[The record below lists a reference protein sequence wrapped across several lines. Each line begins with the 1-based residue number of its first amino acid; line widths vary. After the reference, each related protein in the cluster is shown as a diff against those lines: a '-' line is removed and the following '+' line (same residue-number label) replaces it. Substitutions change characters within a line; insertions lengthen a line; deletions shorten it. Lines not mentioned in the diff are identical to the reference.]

1 MATKIKFDSSGNP
14 ESPTLVLMTRSG
26 KKIGLINYNSLIA
39 HMSLQNPSEISFR
52 VNKYYNGVLNNIWA
66 DIVDLKLIWC
76 VEYDIIYQI
85 SVEIDEEDDTIKI
98 ISGVKLSQ
106 SELSQIMLY
115 DYQINTED
123 DIAREDYKVPTVFY
137 NKTNK
142 DVSLLDRMLEK
153 APHYTIIHVDST
165 LCNIQRTFSFDNVS
179 LYDALKQVEDEIGCI
194 FTFPKEGGTAKIR
207 RQIAV
212 FDMWSNCIDCGYR
225 GDFTDV
231 CPKCGSKQII
241 SGYGQDTGVFVTS
254 DELADQISIKAD
266 VDSVKNCLK
275 LEAGDDL
282 MTATIKNCNPNGS
295 SYIWNIT
302 GDMKKDM
309 TEELV
314 QKIND
319 YDTLYNKYNNEKE
332 YYIKVNTLS
341 GYNNVVSKYN
351 AYKNRFSEVS
361 SPIIGF
367 PNIINTKYDVIDL
380 GLFIQTEL
388 MPDASL
394 DDTSAEEQVQLL
406 TTEKIGTISVSN
418 IKALSLSSANSAV
431 LGYCKCVIDNRYTTE
446 IIDSSID
453 DNNHWVGTLKV
464 TNNSDENDTANTSEL
479 TIQIDDNYETYVRQ
493 KVDKVFAKHNVDN
506 VSIAGIFKLE
516 LEEFKSEMKKYSID
530 MLTDFHDA
538 CQAGI
543 DILVEQGVGTKETW
557 AGENPNLYDNLYIPY
572 YNKLMALEDE
582 LKEKENDL
590 SAVKLMERAIDTYIS
605 KTHEALDFEKY
616 LGEDLWLEF
625 CCYRRD
631 DKYTNQ
637 NYVSDGLSN
646 KELFEKAIEFY
657 ECVKKE
663 ISQSAE
669 LQFSISAT
677 LNNLLIIDKFKPLLN
692 DFTLGNWIRVE
703 VDGKIYKLRLLD
715 YEIDYDNL
723 ETLNVE
729 FSNVLRSSYGISDQ
743 QSIISAVQSMATSYE
758 YTQHQA
764 SKGEKGDN
772 VVKGWQQNG
781 LDATATQIMGGS
793 DYQNQTWDSHG
804 ILLRKY
810 DSIEDKYEDEQMKIV
825 NSTIAITNDN
835 WETVKTA
842 IGYYF
847 YTDSDG
853 ELKSTYGINAETI
866 VGKLVLGNELYFS
879 NENNTMTFDK
889 NGLSIS
895 NGTNSFIVNPDDKNL
910 LKIKNGDKDVFYV
923 DQDGELHITGD
934 GTYVDVSKNE
944 TISGI
949 KTDISSLQELAHSHN
964 NKSILDKIEQPYTTA
979 ERDKLA
985 GLENYVHPA
994 HTAYN
999 KGMYKVAVDDE
1010 GHVTKA
1016 ETMTKSDITALGIP
1030 GEDTNTTYELSKSGN
1045 TIKMTGSDGSSS
1057 EIEVESELNTTYTL
1071 TKNDNKI
1078 TLNGSDDTTYT
1089 VFDSD
1094 HTYYLMQ
1101 YYNRY
1106 GTGLNAP
1113 KVLLKGTS
1121 GDDTAITVP
1130 YARTSASGWNPLYTE
1145 CYGNLQNTDKY
1156 ASLGDILFAYP
1167 DDDNGESLNIHANL
1181 HMKYGTAVYYV
1192 NVFIHTNYGNQSCVE
1207 IFVPPELSPPNIQW
1221 TVLFTSPSVS
1231 EGFEKQSKV
1240 FRICIDQESMKKIE
1254 YVNGT
1259 VRIDYLTGYR
1269 GGTLEPVQKSNSVDE
1284 YLKSFHNDY
1293 PIPTNVILSSE
1304 NASDVAFTGD
1314 YNDLLNK
1321 PTIPDISGK
1330 QDKLTAGTNITIS
1343 GNTISAK
1350 DTTYTSKS
1358 AVSGGTDVSLVTTGE
1373 KAIWNAKTSNVG
1385 TITGIKM
1392 NGASKGTSGIVD
1404 LGTVIT
1410 AHQDISGK
1418 QDKSTAVTHTAN
1430 TAVGSTTKPVY
1441 VAANG
1446 VATAITH
1453 SIGSDVP
1460 ANAKFTDTV
1469 YTHPTTSGNKHI
1481 PSGGSSGQILRW
1493 SADGTAVWGADN
1505 NTTYSDATQSAH
1517 GLMSAA
1523 DKKKLDGTDLSKYLH
1538 FNVKGDMVAGTWY
1551 KFASFT
1557 CAQNYNYSTAIFAA
1571 GLSYGGVWLFRVT
1584 VGTEKGVPAAGRF
1597 SVSNITGDISGKIGY
1612 IISGNTVNIFLKP
1625 DTRIYG
1631 YVGRLA
1637 ATAETGDYIQQ
1648 TSLVAATSAESSA
1661 VVAFS
1666 NIITDV
1672 RIARTAEKADV
1683 LTNGQMR
1690 TAYCH
1695 NDDATFSN
1703 GYVWFKIGIATLS
1716 GGYATVTTTFLGVC
1730 GYGKHAFYTCRVRA
1744 TSAGNAIE
1752 SISFLESGRTG
1763 GMLSGLFRVVA
1774 INGTNGVSLELWAK
1788 GASRWEGTRIA
1799 ILNEQN
1805 LAGGDQPNFWTLTS
1819 RGNADAKT
1827 APTSGNMYVDS
1838 SDSSICANAVNAT
1851 KWSNLVA
1858 DISTYNTT
1866 DTWLLVNNNGKI
1878 QHRLEGDLKALS
1890 ATKLATSR
1898 TLTIGNTGKSF
1909 DGSANVS
1916 WSLDEIGILG
1926 RTTKGKT
1933 YKLNN
1938 VSYNGSATD
1947 YIFNDYT
1954 NNQAGGGEYITVTGS
1969 QNIALGGNCI
1979 FLAGWRNT
1987 AQGNQCVAMGQDNIV
2002 AGTANIALGSGNSVT
2017 ADAQGGLALGNLN
2030 TCKANAALAGGWY
2043 TEVQKSSNQSIGYGN
2058 HVTVATASCAA
2069 FGAYNGYSFSGP
2081 YLILGNGTSS
2091 ARANAFRAAA
2101 AGVYSSGSYHSSG
2114 ADYAEYFE
2122 WLDGNS
2128 KGEDR
2133 RGHFVKLDGEKILLA
2148 ESIED
2153 DILGIVSG
2161 NPSVVGDSYE
2171 DQWQG
2176 QYLTDIYGEPL
2187 TEDYTDEDGTT
2198 RKVWVLNP
2206 DYDPEKVYVPRS
2218 ERQEWSAV
2226 GMMGKL
2232 IVIDDGTCS
2241 PNDYCV
2247 PTTGGI
2253 ATRSEGRVGYRV
2265 LSRIDD
2271 THIKV
2276 LIKG

>member
-743 QSIISAVQSMATSYE
+743 QSIISAVQSMAMSYE

-1010 GHVTKA
+1010 GHVTEA
-1016 ETMTKSDITALGIP
+1016 ETMTKEDIYNAGGVIQSELTFQDYIGDIPLAFMTLFYGGGLRNIAEIGFDRRDDDGKRNFSLKLGGWQDKSTGRLDLVDYIGCQYTITP
-1030 GEDTNTTYELSKSGN
+1030 DPNNSYGTQHYYYVLPAGKSG
-1045 TIKMTGSDGSSS
+1045 TIALTSD
-1057 EIEVESELNTTYTL
+1057 
-1071 TKNDNKI
+1071 
-1078 TLNGSDDTTYT
+1078 
-1089 VFDSD
+1089 
-1094 HTYYLMQ
+1094 
-1101 YYNRY
+1101 
-1106 GTGLNAP
+1106 
-1113 KVLLKGTS
+1113 
-1121 GDDTAITVP
+1121 
-1130 YARTSASGWNPLYTE
+1130 
-1145 CYGNLQNTDKY
+1145 
-1156 ASLGDILFAYP
+1156 
-1167 DDDNGESLNIHANL
+1167 
-1181 HMKYGTAVYYV
+1181 
-1192 NVFIHTNYGNQSCVE
+1192 
-1207 IFVPPELSPPNIQW
+1207 
-1221 TVLFTSPSVS
+1221 
-1231 EGFEKQSKV
+1231 
-1240 FRICIDQESMKKIE
+1240 
-1254 YVNGT
+1254 
-1259 VRIDYLTGYR
+1259 
-1269 GGTLEPVQKSNSVDE
+1269 
-1284 YLKSFHNDY
+1284 
-1293 PIPTNVILSSE
+1293 
-1304 NASDVAFTGD
+1304 
-1314 YNDLLNK
+1314 
-1321 PTIPDISGK
+1321 IPDISEK

-1392 NGASKGTSGIVD
+1392 NGASKGTSGVVD

-1430 TAVGSTTKPVY
+1430 TAVGSATKPVY

-1446 VATAITH
+1446 VATPISYSVNA
-1453 SIGSDVP
+1453 DVP
-1460 ANAKFTDTV
+1460 ANAKFTDT
-1469 YTHPTTSGNKHI
+1469 
-1481 PSGGSSGQILRW
+1481 
-1493 SADGTAVWGADN
+1493 
-1505 NTTYSDATQSAH
+1505 TYSDATQSTH
-1517 GLMSAA
+1517 GLMTAA
-1523 DKKKLDGTDLSKYLH
+1523 DKKKLDG
-1538 FNVKGDMVAGTWY
+1538 
-1551 KFASFT
+1551 
-1557 CAQNYNYSTAIFAA
+1557 IAA
-1571 GLSYGGVWLFRVT
+1571 G
-1584 VGTEKGVPAAGRF
+1584 
-1597 SVSNITGDISGKIGY
+1597 
-1612 IISGNTVNIFLKP
+1612 
-1625 DTRIYG
+1625 
-1631 YVGRLA
+1631 
-1637 ATAETGDYIQQ
+1637 ATK
-1648 TSLVAATSAESSA
+1648 VA
-1661 VVAFS
+1661 
-1666 NIITDV
+1666 
-1672 RIARTAEKADV
+1672 
-1683 LTNGQMR
+1683 
-1690 TAYCH
+1690 
-1695 NDDATFSN
+1695 
-1703 GYVWFKIGIATLS
+1703 
-1716 GGYATVTTTFLGVC
+1716 
-1730 GYGKHAFYTCRVRA
+1730 
-1744 TSAGNAIE
+1744 
-1752 SISFLESGRTG
+1752 
-1763 GMLSGLFRVVA
+1763 
-1774 INGTNGVSLELWAK
+1774 
-1788 GASRWEGTRIA
+1788 
-1799 ILNEQN
+1799 
-1805 LAGGDQPNFWTLTS
+1805 
-1819 RGNADAKT
+1819 
-1827 APTSGNMYVDS
+1827 VDS
-1838 SDSSICANAVNAT
+1838 
-1851 KWSNLVA
+1851 
-1858 DISTYNTT
+1858 
-1866 DTWLLVNNNGKI
+1866 
-1878 QHRLEGDLKALS
+1878 ALS
-1890 ATKLATSR
+1890 ATSTNPVQNKAVKAELDSKSASGHTHAMITNSALLVNGANNTAKWVKLGTLVSSGNFSNAMIRVWSGDGANGRANQNSSFEVQIKDGWQSTESATKACAVTVYRINCSSVKVKVIPTAHDTYTVWVYLPWTYWNGNYAVYGKYKSWTPQPLIQSDEPEGTGADTAYYDQAFLTSNVASATKLNTAR

-1909 DGSANVS
+1909 NGAANVS
-1916 WSLDEIGILG
+1916 WSLDEIGVLG
-1926 RTTKGKT
+1926 RTTAGKSYT
-1933 YKLNN
+1933 FNN
-1938 VSYNGSATD
+1938 ETVTGSSKD
-1947 YIFNDYT
+1947 YIFHDID
-1954 NNQAGGGEYITVTGS
+1954 NNQAGGGDWQFVIGS
-1969 QNIALGGNCI
+1969 QNKAFNGNCI
-1979 FLAGWRNT
+1979 FVSGWRNT
-1987 AQGNQCVAMGQDNIV
+1987 VQGNQCAAMGQDNIV
-2002 AGTANIALGSGNSVT
+2002 AGIANIALGSGNQVT
-2017 ADAQGGLALGNLN
+2017 ADAQGGLSLGNYN
-2030 TCKANAALAGGWY
+2030 TCKANASLSGGWY

-2058 HVTVATASCAA
+2058 HITVATASCAA

-2081 YLILGNGTSS
+2081 YLSLGNGTES

-2122 WLDGNS
+2122 WLDGNLD
-2128 KGEDR
+2128 GEDR
-2133 RGHFVKLDGEKILLA
+2133 RGRFVKLDGEKILLA
-2148 ESIED
+2148 ESIDD

-2176 QYLTDIYGEPL
+2176 QYLTDIYGELL

-2206 DYDPEKVYVPRS
+2206 DYNPDKPYVPRS

-2247 PTTGGI
+2247 PTIGGI
-2253 ATRSEGRVGYRV
+2253 ATKSDGRAGYRV

>member
-1 MATKIKFDSSGNP
+1 MAAKIKFDSSGNP

-39 HMSLQNPSEISFR
+39 HISLQNPSEISFR

-66 DIVDLKLIWC
+66 DIVDLKLVWC

-123 DIAREDYKVPTVFY
+123 DIAREDYKAPTVFY

-314 QKIND
+314 QKIDD

-351 AYKNRFSEVS
+351 AYKNRFSEVL

-431 LGYCKCVIDNRYTTE
+431 LGYCKCVIDNRYVTE

-453 DNNHWVGTLKV
+453 DSNHWIGTLKV

-479 TIQIDDNYETYVRQ
+479 IIQIDDNYETYVRQ
-493 KVDKVFAKHNVDN
+493 KVDKVFAKHNIDN

-557 AGENPNLYDNLYIPY
+557 AGEKPNLYDDLYIPY

-637 NYVSDGLSN
+637 NYVSDGLN
-646 KELFEKAIEFY
+646 NRELFEKAVEFY
-657 ECVKKE
+657 ECAKKE

-677 LNNLLIIDKFKPLLN
+677 LNNLLVIDKFKPLLD
-692 DFTLGNWIRVE
+692 DFTIGNWIRVE
-703 VDGKIYKLRLLD
+703 VDEKIYKLRLLE

-729 FSNVLRSSYGISDQ
+729 FSNVLRSLYGISDQ

-764 SKGEKGDN
+764 SKGEKSDN
-772 VVKGWQQNG
+772 VVKDWQQNG
-781 LDATATQIMGGS
+781 LDTTNTQVIGGS

-810 DSIEDKYEDEQMKIV
+810 DNIENNYEDNQMRIV
-825 NSTIAITNDN
+825 NNTIAITNDN

-934 GTYVDVSKNE
+934 GTYVDVSKNK

-985 GLENYVHPA
+985 GLKNYVHPA

-1010 GHVTKA
+1010 GHVTEA
-1016 ETMTKSDITALGIP
+1016 ETVTKSDITALGVP
-1030 GEDTNTTYELSKSGN
+1030 GENTTYEITRKGN
-1045 TIKMTGSDGSSS
+1045 LICLEGSDKSSS
-1057 EIEVESELNTTYTL
+1057 SAMTNDYVTHGAEKSYDVDPYKSYLIFYQRKPDDATSMAPILDSSEDIWVSKHHDGIGVTGTITAGHFSGADATTSQQGLMSAADKTNLDANTAARHTHANKSILDQLNEEQW
-1071 TKNDNKI
+1071 KIINGAANKAHVHDNKETLDKI
-1078 TLNGSDDTTYT
+1078 TDALWNTVYSNTHTHNNKSVLDDTTANYT
-1089 VFDSD
+1089 
-1094 HTYYLMQ
+1094 
-1101 YYNRY
+1101 
-1106 GTGLNAP
+1106 
-1113 KVLLKGTS
+1113 
-1121 GDDTAITVP
+1121 
-1130 YARTSASGWNPLYTE
+1130 TE
-1145 CYGNLQNTDKY
+1145 EKTKLAGIAD
-1156 ASLGDILFAYP
+1156 G
-1167 DDDNGESLNIHANL
+1167 AN
-1181 HMKYGTAVYYV
+1181 K
-1192 NVFIHTNYGNQSCVE
+1192 
-1207 IFVPPELSPPNIQW
+1207 
-1221 TVLFTSPSVS
+1221 
-1231 EGFEKQSKV
+1231 
-1240 FRICIDQESMKKIE
+1240 
-1254 YVNGT
+1254 
-1259 VRIDYLTGYR
+1259 
-1269 GGTLEPVQKSNSVDE
+1269 
-1284 YLKSFHNDY
+1284 
-1293 PIPTNVILSSE
+1293 
-1304 NASDVAFTGD
+1304 
-1314 YNDLLNK
+1314 
-1321 PTIPDISGK
+1321 
-1330 QDKLTAGTNITIS
+1330 
-1343 GNTISAK
+1343 
-1350 DTTYTSKS
+1350 
-1358 AVSGGTDVSLVTTGE
+1358 
-1373 KAIWNAKTSNVG
+1373 
-1385 TITGIKM
+1385 
-1392 NGASKGTSGIVD
+1392 
-1404 LGTVIT
+1404 
-1410 AHQDISGK
+1410 
-1418 QDKSTAVTHTAN
+1418 
-1430 TAVGSTTKPVY
+1430 
-1441 VAANG
+1441 
-1446 VATAITH
+1446 
-1453 SIGSDVP
+1453 
-1460 ANAKFTDTV
+1460 

-1481 PSGGSSGQILRW
+1481 PSGGRSGQILRW

-1505 NTTYSDATQSAH
+1505 NTTYSDATQSTH
-1517 GLMSAA
+1517 GLMTAA
-1523 DKKKLDGTDLSKYLH
+1523 DKKKLDGMDLTKYLP
-1538 FNVKGDMVAGTWY
+1538 K
-1551 KFASFT
+1551 S
-1557 CAQNYNYSTAIFAA
+1557 
-1571 GLSYGGVWLFRVT
+1571 GGVM
-1584 VGTEKGVPAAGRF
+1584 
-1597 SVSNITGDISGKIGY
+1597 TGDIDMQTNKKDILIGTQKANY
-1612 IISGNTVNIFLKP
+1612 NNGTPIVGGVIDTDKKFVDMLPTLRSFMGSYHCKTSSRDDWFDLIS
-1625 DTRIYG
+1625 
-1631 YVGRLA
+1631 
-1637 ATAETGDYIQQ
+1637 
-1648 TSLVAATSAESSA
+1648 
-1661 VVAFS
+1661 
-1666 NIITDV
+1666 V
-1672 RIARTAEKADV
+1672 RHR
-1683 LTNGQMR
+1683 
-1690 TAYCH
+1690 
-1695 NDDATFSN
+1695 N
-1703 GYVWFKIGIATLS
+1703 GYSDGSYWGMMI
-1716 GGYATVTTTFLGVC
+1716 YAPIF
-1730 GYGKHAFYTCRVRA
+1730 
-1744 TSAGNAIE
+1744 
-1752 SISFLESGRTG
+1752 
-1763 GMLSGLFRVVA
+1763 
-1774 INGTNGVSLELWAK
+1774 
-1788 GASRWEGTRIA
+1788 
-1799 ILNEQN
+1799 
-1805 LAGGDQPNFWTLTS
+1805 GGDLHWNLNTNKDVWQGERVLLDSANFANYAAKSSHTHDMIVNNSKLIAGSNNAAQWCRLGTLTS
-1819 RGNADAKT
+1819 FENFSTTVISVWSGDGANGNASQNSWFEIHIKDGWQSTQSATKACGVTVYRTRCGTVKVKVIPT
-1827 APTSGNMYVDS
+1827 AHDTFTVWVHLPWAYWNGNY
-1838 SDSSICANAVNAT
+1838 AVNGRYKAWIT
-1851 KWSNLVA
+1851 DFTHQTEEPKGTVA
-1858 DISTYNTT
+1858 DTAYYDQAFLTSN
-1866 DTWLLVNNNGKI
+1866 V
-1878 QHRLEGDLKALS
+1878 AS
-1890 ATKLATSR
+1890 ATKLNTAR

-1909 DGSANVS
+1909 NGSANVS
-1916 WSLDEIGILG
+1916 WSLDEIGVLG
-1926 RTTKGKT
+1926 RNTKGMT
-1933 YKLNN
+1933 YKLKN
-1938 VSYNGSATD
+1938 VSYNGSDTD

-2002 AGTANIALGSGNSVT
+2002 AGTANIALGSGNQVT

-2030 TCKANAALAGGWY
+2030 TCKANASLAGGWY
-2043 TEVQKSSNQSIGYGN
+2043 TEVQASSNQSIGYGN
-2058 HVTVATASCAA
+2058 HVAVATASCAA
-2069 FGAYNGYSFSGP
+2069 FGAYNGYGFSGP
-2081 YLILGNGTSS
+2081 YLILGNGTTS

-2122 WLDGNS
+2122 WLDENPDN
-2128 KGEDR
+2128 EDR
-2133 RGHFVKLDGEKILLA
+2133 RGRFVRLDGEKILIA
-2148 ESIED
+2148 ESIDD

-2176 QYLTDIYGEPL
+2176 QYLTDIYGELL
-2187 TEDYTDEDGTT
+2187 TEDYTDADGTT

-2206 DYDPEKVYVPRS
+2206 DYNPDKPYVPRS
-2218 ERQEWSAV
+2218 ERREWSAV

-2232 IVIDDGTCS
+2232 IVIDDGTCR

-2253 ATRSEGRVGYRV
+2253 ATKSEGRVGYRV
-2265 LSRIDD
+2265 LFRIDD

>member
-39 HMSLQNPSEISFR
+39 HISLQNPSEISFR
-52 VNKYYNGVLNNIWA
+52 VNKYYNGVLNNIWV
-66 DIVDLKLIWC
+66 DIVDLKLVWC

-85 SVEIDEEDDTIKI
+85 SVEVDEEDDTTKI

-123 DIAREDYKVPTVFY
+123 DIAREDYKAPTVFY

-314 QKIND
+314 QKIDD

-453 DNNHWVGTLKV
+453 DSNHWIGTLKV
-464 TNNSDENDTANTSEL
+464 ANNSDENDTANTSEL
-479 TIQIDDNYETYVRQ
+479 IIQIDDNYEMYVRQ
-493 KVDKVFAKHNVDN
+493 KVDKVFAKHNIDN

-557 AGENPNLYDNLYIPY
+557 AGEKPNLYDDLYIPY

-657 ECVKKE
+657 ECAKKE

-677 LNNLLIIDKFKPLLN
+677 LNNLLVIDKFKPLLN
-692 DFTLGNWIRVE
+692 DFTIGNWIRVE
-703 VDGKIYKLRLLD
+703 ADGKIYKLRLLD

-723 ETLNVE
+723 EILNVE

-772 VVKGWQQNG
+772 VVKDWKQNG

-895 NGTNSFIVNPDDKNL
+895 NGINSFIVNPDDKNL

-985 GLENYVHPA
+985 GLENYVHPS
-994 HTAYN
+994 HTAHS
-999 KGMYKVAVDDE
+999 KDMYKIAVDDE
-1010 GHVTKA
+1010 GHVTDA
-1016 ETMTKSDITALGIP
+1016 ETVTKEDITALGIP
-1030 GEDTNTTYELSKSGN
+1030 GENTTYEITRKGN
-1045 TIKMTGSDGSSS
+1045 RIFLEGSDKSSS
-1057 EIEVESELNTTYTL
+1057 SAMT
-1071 TKNDNKI
+1071 NDYVTHGTEK
-1078 TLNGSDDTTYT
+1078 SYDVDPYK
-1089 VFDSD
+1089 S
-1094 HTYYLMQ
+1094 YLIFYQ
-1101 YYNRY
+1101 R
-1106 GTGLNAP
+1106 
-1113 KVLLKGTS
+1113 K
-1121 GDDTAITVP
+1121 
-1130 YARTSASGWNPLYTE
+1130 
-1145 CYGNLQNTDKY
+1145 
-1156 ASLGDILFAYP
+1156 P
-1167 DDDNGESLNIHANL
+1167 DDATSLAPFL
-1181 HMKYGTAVYYV
+1181 V
-1192 NVFIHTNYGNQSCVE
+1192 
-1207 IFVPPELSPPNIQW
+1207 
-1221 TVLFTSPSVS
+1221 
-1231 EGFEKQSKV
+1231 
-1240 FRICIDQESMKKIE
+1240 
-1254 YVNGT
+1254 
-1259 VRIDYLTGYR
+1259 
-1269 GGTLEPVQKSNSVDE
+1269 
-1284 YLKSFHNDY
+1284 
-1293 PIPTNVILSSE
+1293 SSE
-1304 NASDVAFTGD
+1304 
-1314 YNDLLNK
+1314 
-1321 PTIPDISGK
+1321 DIW
-1330 QDKLTAGTNITIS
+1330 
-1343 GNTISAK
+1343 
-1350 DTTYTSKS
+1350 
-1358 AVSGGTDVSLVTTGE
+1358 VSMHHDGIGVT
-1373 KAIWNAKTSNVG
+1373 G
-1385 TITGIKM
+1385 TITAGHFS
-1392 NGASKGTSGIVD
+1392 GAD
-1404 LGTVIT
+1404 
-1410 AHQDISGK
+1410 A
-1418 QDKSTAVTHTAN
+1418 
-1430 TAVGSTTKPVY
+1430 
-1441 VAANG
+1441 
-1446 VATAITH
+1446 
-1453 SIGSDVP
+1453 
-1460 ANAKFTDTV
+1460 
-1469 YTHPTTSGNKHI
+1469 TTS
-1481 PSGGSSGQILRW
+1481 Q
-1493 SADGTAVWGADN
+1493 
-1505 NTTYSDATQSAH
+1505 Q

-1523 DKKKLDGTDLSKYLH
+1523 DKKKLDGMDLSKYLPKDGTAVAAAKLSTARKINTIA
-1538 FNVKGDMVAGTWY
+1538 FDGTADIVIPRSTKCMNASSGTGGQTGYVKVATFTVKSQYTNMPTVVRYRNRHTMPVELIFRFKNQSRVDPELEFILQVVELTNYGYKEAYLYKSAASTWDLMIA
-1551 KFASFT
+1551 KSEAWDSVQILDCQQADGVSVTFENTHVST
-1557 CAQNYNYSTAIFAA
+1557 VPSTAIRATEYTRA
-1571 GLSYGGVWLFRVT
+1571 MVT
-1584 VGTEKGVPAAGRF
+1584 ST
-1597 SVSNITGDISGKIGY
+1597 
-1612 IISGNTVNIFLKP
+1612 
-1625 DTRIYG
+1625 
-1631 YVGRLA
+1631 
-1637 ATAETGDYIQQ
+1637 
-1648 TSLVAATSAESSA
+1648 VAAANQLA
-1661 VVAFS
+1661 
-1666 NIITDV
+1666 
-1672 RIARTAEKADV
+1672 KA
-1683 LTNGQMR
+1683 
-1690 TAYCH
+1690 
-1695 NDDATFSN
+1695 
-1703 GYVWFKIGIATLS
+1703 
-1716 GGYATVTTTFLGVC
+1716 
-1730 GYGKHAFYTCRVRA
+1730 
-1744 TSAGNAIE
+1744 
-1752 SISFLESGRTG
+1752 
-1763 GMLSGLFRVVA
+1763 
-1774 INGTNGVSLELWAK
+1774 
-1788 GASRWEGTRIA
+1788 
-1799 ILNEQN
+1799 
-1805 LAGGDQPNFWTLTS
+1805 
-1819 RGNADAKT
+1819 
-1827 APTSGNMYVDS
+1827 
-1838 SDSSICANAVNAT
+1838 
-1851 KWSNLVA
+1851 
-1858 DISTYNTT
+1858 
-1866 DTWLLVNNNGKI
+1866 
-1878 QHRLEGDLKALS
+1878 
-1890 ATKLATSR
+1890 R
-1898 TLTIGNTGKSF
+1898 TLTVGNTGKTF

-1916 WSLDEIGILG
+1916 WSLDEIGVLG
-1926 RTTKGKT
+1926 RNTKGKT
-1933 YKLNN
+1933 YKINN

-1954 NNQAGGGEYITVTGS
+1954 NQAGGGEYITVTGS

-1987 AQGNQCVAMGQDNIV
+1987 AQGHQCAAMGQENIV
-2002 AGTANIALGSGNSVT
+2002 AGTANIALGSGNQVT

-2030 TCKANAALAGGWY
+2030 TCKANASLSGGWY
-2043 TEVQKSSNQSIGYGN
+2043 TEVQAASNQSIGYGN

-2069 FGAYNGYSFSGP
+2069 FGAYNGYGFAGP
-2081 YLILGNGTSS
+2081 YLILGNGTGS

-2122 WLDGNS
+2122 WLDGNPH
-2128 KGEDR
+2128 GEDR
-2133 RGHFVKLDGEKILLA
+2133 RGRFVRLDGEKILLA

-2176 QYLTDIYGEPL
+2176 QYLTDIYGELL

-2206 DYDPEKVYVPRS
+2206 DYNPDKPYVPRS

-2232 IVIDDGTCS
+2232 IVIDDGTCR

>member
-39 HMSLQNPSEISFR
+39 HISLQNPSEISFR
-52 VNKYYNGVLNNIWA
+52 VNKYYNGVLNNIWV
-66 DIVDLKLIWC
+66 DIVDLKLVWC

-85 SVEIDEEDDTIKI
+85 SVEVDEEDDTTKI

-123 DIAREDYKVPTVFY
+123 DIAREDYKAPTVFY

-241 SGYGQDTGVFVTS
+241 SGYGQDTGVFITS

-314 QKIND
+314 QKIDD

-453 DNNHWVGTLKV
+453 DSNHWIGTLKV
-464 TNNSDENDTANTSEL
+464 ANNSDENDTANTSEL
-479 TIQIDDNYETYVRQ
+479 IIQIDDNYEMYVRQ
-493 KVDKVFAKHNVDN
+493 KVDKVFAKHNIDN

-557 AGENPNLYDNLYIPY
+557 AGEKPNLYDDLYIPY

-657 ECVKKE
+657 ECAKKE

-677 LNNLLIIDKFKPLLN
+677 LNNLLVIDKFKPLLN
-692 DFTLGNWIRVE
+692 DFTIGNWIRVE
-703 VDGKIYKLRLLD
+703 ADGKIYKLRLLD

-723 ETLNVE
+723 EILNVE

-772 VVKGWQQNG
+772 VVKDWKQNG

-895 NGTNSFIVNPDDKNL
+895 NGINSFIVNPDDKNL

-985 GLENYVHPA
+985 GLENYVHPS
-994 HTAYN
+994 HTAHS
-999 KGMYKVAVDDE
+999 KDMYKIAVDDE
-1010 GHVTKA
+1010 GHVTDA
-1016 ETMTKSDITALGIP
+1016 ETVTKEDITALGIP
-1030 GEDTNTTYELSKSGN
+1030 GENTTYEITRKGN
-1045 TIKMTGSDGSSS
+1045 RIFLEGSDKSSS
-1057 EIEVESELNTTYTL
+1057 SAMT
-1071 TKNDNKI
+1071 NDYVTHGTEK
-1078 TLNGSDDTTYT
+1078 SYDVDPYK
-1089 VFDSD
+1089 S
-1094 HTYYLMQ
+1094 YLIFYQ
-1101 YYNRY
+1101 R
-1106 GTGLNAP
+1106 
-1113 KVLLKGTS
+1113 K
-1121 GDDTAITVP
+1121 
-1130 YARTSASGWNPLYTE
+1130 
-1145 CYGNLQNTDKY
+1145 
-1156 ASLGDILFAYP
+1156 P
-1167 DDDNGESLNIHANL
+1167 DDATSLAPFL
-1181 HMKYGTAVYYV
+1181 V
-1192 NVFIHTNYGNQSCVE
+1192 
-1207 IFVPPELSPPNIQW
+1207 
-1221 TVLFTSPSVS
+1221 
-1231 EGFEKQSKV
+1231 
-1240 FRICIDQESMKKIE
+1240 
-1254 YVNGT
+1254 
-1259 VRIDYLTGYR
+1259 
-1269 GGTLEPVQKSNSVDE
+1269 
-1284 YLKSFHNDY
+1284 
-1293 PIPTNVILSSE
+1293 SSE
-1304 NASDVAFTGD
+1304 
-1314 YNDLLNK
+1314 
-1321 PTIPDISGK
+1321 DIWV
-1330 QDKLTAGTNITIS
+1330 
-1343 GNTISAK
+1343 
-1350 DTTYTSKS
+1350 SKHHD
-1358 AVSGGTDVSLVTTGE
+1358 GIGVT
-1373 KAIWNAKTSNVG
+1373 G
-1385 TITGIKM
+1385 TITAGHFS
-1392 NGASKGTSGIVD
+1392 GAD
-1404 LGTVIT
+1404 
-1410 AHQDISGK
+1410 A
-1418 QDKSTAVTHTAN
+1418 
-1430 TAVGSTTKPVY
+1430 
-1441 VAANG
+1441 
-1446 VATAITH
+1446 
-1453 SIGSDVP
+1453 
-1460 ANAKFTDTV
+1460 
-1469 YTHPTTSGNKHI
+1469 TTS
-1481 PSGGSSGQILRW
+1481 Q
-1493 SADGTAVWGADN
+1493 
-1505 NTTYSDATQSAH
+1505 Q

-1523 DKKKLDGTDLSKYLH
+1523 DKKKLDGMDLSKYLPKDGTAVAAAKLSTARKINTIA
-1538 FNVKGDMVAGTWY
+1538 FDGTADIVIPRSTKCMNASSGTGGQTGYVKVATFTVKSQYTNMPTVVRYRNRNTMPVELIFRFKNQSRVDPELEFILQVVELTNYGYKEAYLYKSAASTWDLMIA
-1551 KFASFT
+1551 KSEAWDSVQILDCQQADGVSVTFENTHVST
-1557 CAQNYNYSTAIFAA
+1557 VPSTAIRATEYTRA
-1571 GLSYGGVWLFRVT
+1571 MVT
-1584 VGTEKGVPAAGRF
+1584 ST
-1597 SVSNITGDISGKIGY
+1597 
-1612 IISGNTVNIFLKP
+1612 
-1625 DTRIYG
+1625 
-1631 YVGRLA
+1631 
-1637 ATAETGDYIQQ
+1637 
-1648 TSLVAATSAESSA
+1648 VAAANQLA
-1661 VVAFS
+1661 
-1666 NIITDV
+1666 
-1672 RIARTAEKADV
+1672 KA
-1683 LTNGQMR
+1683 
-1690 TAYCH
+1690 
-1695 NDDATFSN
+1695 
-1703 GYVWFKIGIATLS
+1703 
-1716 GGYATVTTTFLGVC
+1716 
-1730 GYGKHAFYTCRVRA
+1730 
-1744 TSAGNAIE
+1744 
-1752 SISFLESGRTG
+1752 
-1763 GMLSGLFRVVA
+1763 
-1774 INGTNGVSLELWAK
+1774 
-1788 GASRWEGTRIA
+1788 
-1799 ILNEQN
+1799 
-1805 LAGGDQPNFWTLTS
+1805 
-1819 RGNADAKT
+1819 
-1827 APTSGNMYVDS
+1827 
-1838 SDSSICANAVNAT
+1838 
-1851 KWSNLVA
+1851 
-1858 DISTYNTT
+1858 
-1866 DTWLLVNNNGKI
+1866 
-1878 QHRLEGDLKALS
+1878 
-1890 ATKLATSR
+1890 R
-1898 TLTIGNTGKSF
+1898 TLTVGNTGKTF

-1916 WSLDEIGILG
+1916 WSLDEIGVLG
-1926 RTTKGKT
+1926 RNTKGKT
-1933 YKLNN
+1933 YKINN

-1954 NNQAGGGEYITVTGS
+1954 NQAGGGEYITVTGS

-1987 AQGNQCVAMGQDNIV
+1987 AQGHQCAAMGQENIV
-2002 AGTANIALGSGNSVT
+2002 AGTANIALGSGNQVT

-2030 TCKANAALAGGWY
+2030 TCKANASLSGGWY
-2043 TEVQKSSNQSIGYGN
+2043 TEVQAASNQSIGYGN

-2069 FGAYNGYSFSGP
+2069 FGAYNGYGFAGP
-2081 YLILGNGTSS
+2081 YLILGNGTGS

-2122 WLDGNS
+2122 WLDGNPH
-2128 KGEDR
+2128 GEDR
-2133 RGHFVKLDGEKILLA
+2133 RGRFVRLDGEKILLA

-2176 QYLTDIYGEPL
+2176 QYLTDIYGELL

-2206 DYDPEKVYVPRS
+2206 DYNPDKPYVPRS

-2232 IVIDDGTCS
+2232 IVIDDGTCR

>member
-39 HMSLQNPSEISFR
+39 HISLQNPSEISFR
-52 VNKYYNGVLNNIWA
+52 VNKYYNGVLNNIWV
-66 DIVDLKLIWC
+66 DIVDLKLVWC

-85 SVEIDEEDDTIKI
+85 SVEVDEEDDTTKI

-123 DIAREDYKVPTVFY
+123 DIAREDYKAPTVFY

-314 QKIND
+314 QKIDD

-453 DNNHWVGTLKV
+453 DSNHWIGTLKV
-464 TNNSDENDTANTSEL
+464 ANNSDENDTANTSEL
-479 TIQIDDNYETYVRQ
+479 IIQIDDNYEMYVRQ
-493 KVDKVFAKHNVDN
+493 KVDKVFAKHNIDN

-557 AGENPNLYDNLYIPY
+557 AGEKPNLYDDLYIPY

-657 ECVKKE
+657 ECAKKE

-677 LNNLLIIDKFKPLLN
+677 LNNLLVIDKFKPLLN
-692 DFTLGNWIRVE
+692 DFTIGNWIRVE
-703 VDGKIYKLRLLD
+703 ADGKIYKLRLLD

-723 ETLNVE
+723 EILNVE

-772 VVKGWQQNG
+772 VVKDWKQNG

-895 NGTNSFIVNPDDKNL
+895 NGINSFIVNPDDKNL

-985 GLENYVHPA
+985 GLENYVHPS
-994 HTAYN
+994 HTAHS
-999 KGMYKVAVDDE
+999 KDMYKIAVDDE
-1010 GHVTKA
+1010 GHVTDA
-1016 ETMTKSDITALGIP
+1016 ETVTKEDITALGIP
-1030 GEDTNTTYELSKSGN
+1030 GENTTYEITRKGN
-1045 TIKMTGSDGSSS
+1045 RIFLEGSDKSSS
-1057 EIEVESELNTTYTL
+1057 SAMT
-1071 TKNDNKI
+1071 NDYVTHGTEK
-1078 TLNGSDDTTYT
+1078 SYDVDPYK
-1089 VFDSD
+1089 S
-1094 HTYYLMQ
+1094 YLIFYQ
-1101 YYNRY
+1101 R
-1106 GTGLNAP
+1106 
-1113 KVLLKGTS
+1113 K
-1121 GDDTAITVP
+1121 
-1130 YARTSASGWNPLYTE
+1130 
-1145 CYGNLQNTDKY
+1145 
-1156 ASLGDILFAYP
+1156 P
-1167 DDDNGESLNIHANL
+1167 DDATSLAPFL
-1181 HMKYGTAVYYV
+1181 V
-1192 NVFIHTNYGNQSCVE
+1192 
-1207 IFVPPELSPPNIQW
+1207 
-1221 TVLFTSPSVS
+1221 
-1231 EGFEKQSKV
+1231 
-1240 FRICIDQESMKKIE
+1240 
-1254 YVNGT
+1254 
-1259 VRIDYLTGYR
+1259 
-1269 GGTLEPVQKSNSVDE
+1269 
-1284 YLKSFHNDY
+1284 
-1293 PIPTNVILSSE
+1293 SSE
-1304 NASDVAFTGD
+1304 
-1314 YNDLLNK
+1314 
-1321 PTIPDISGK
+1321 DIWV
-1330 QDKLTAGTNITIS
+1330 
-1343 GNTISAK
+1343 
-1350 DTTYTSKS
+1350 SKHHD
-1358 AVSGGTDVSLVTTGE
+1358 GIGVT
-1373 KAIWNAKTSNVG
+1373 G
-1385 TITGIKM
+1385 TITAGHFS
-1392 NGASKGTSGIVD
+1392 GADATTSQQG
-1404 LGTVIT
+1404 LMS
-1410 AHQDISGK
+1410 AA
-1418 QDKSTAVTHTAN
+1418 DKTHLDAN
-1430 TAVGSTTKPVY
+1430 TAARHTHANKSILDQLNETQWKIING
-1441 VAANG
+1441 AANKAH
-1446 VATAITH
+1446 VHDNKNTLDKITDALWNTVYSNTHTHDNKAVLDKTTASYTTAEKTKLAGIAD
-1453 SIGSDVP
+1453 G
-1460 ANAKFTDTV
+1460 ANK

-1523 DKKKLDGTDLSKYLH
+1523 DKKKLDGMDLSKYLPKDGTAVAAAKLSTARKINTIA
-1538 FNVKGDMVAGTWY
+1538 FDGTADIVIPRSTKCMNASSGTGGQTGYVKVATFTVKSQYTNMPTVVRYRNRHTMPVELIFRFKNQSRVDPELEFILQVVELTNYGYKEAYLYKSAASTWDLMIA
-1551 KFASFT
+1551 KSEAWDSVQILDCQQADGVSVTFENTHVST
-1557 CAQNYNYSTAIFAA
+1557 VPSTAIRATEYTRA
-1571 GLSYGGVWLFRVT
+1571 MVT
-1584 VGTEKGVPAAGRF
+1584 ST
-1597 SVSNITGDISGKIGY
+1597 
-1612 IISGNTVNIFLKP
+1612 
-1625 DTRIYG
+1625 
-1631 YVGRLA
+1631 
-1637 ATAETGDYIQQ
+1637 
-1648 TSLVAATSAESSA
+1648 VAAANQLA
-1661 VVAFS
+1661 
-1666 NIITDV
+1666 
-1672 RIARTAEKADV
+1672 KA
-1683 LTNGQMR
+1683 
-1690 TAYCH
+1690 
-1695 NDDATFSN
+1695 
-1703 GYVWFKIGIATLS
+1703 
-1716 GGYATVTTTFLGVC
+1716 
-1730 GYGKHAFYTCRVRA
+1730 
-1744 TSAGNAIE
+1744 
-1752 SISFLESGRTG
+1752 
-1763 GMLSGLFRVVA
+1763 
-1774 INGTNGVSLELWAK
+1774 
-1788 GASRWEGTRIA
+1788 
-1799 ILNEQN
+1799 
-1805 LAGGDQPNFWTLTS
+1805 
-1819 RGNADAKT
+1819 
-1827 APTSGNMYVDS
+1827 
-1838 SDSSICANAVNAT
+1838 
-1851 KWSNLVA
+1851 
-1858 DISTYNTT
+1858 
-1866 DTWLLVNNNGKI
+1866 
-1878 QHRLEGDLKALS
+1878 
-1890 ATKLATSR
+1890 R
-1898 TLTIGNTGKSF
+1898 TLTVGNTGKTF

-1916 WSLDEIGILG
+1916 WSLDEIGVLG
-1926 RTTKGKT
+1926 RNTKGKT
-1933 YKLNN
+1933 YKINN

-1954 NNQAGGGEYITVTGS
+1954 NQAGGGEYITVTGS

-1987 AQGNQCVAMGQDNIV
+1987 AQGHQCAAMGQENIV
-2002 AGTANIALGSGNSVT
+2002 AGTANIALGSGNQVT

-2030 TCKANAALAGGWY
+2030 TCKANASLSGGWY
-2043 TEVQKSSNQSIGYGN
+2043 TEVQAASNQSIGYGN

-2069 FGAYNGYSFSGP
+2069 FGAYNGYGFAGP
-2081 YLILGNGTSS
+2081 YLILGNGTGS

-2122 WLDGNS
+2122 WLDGNPH
-2128 KGEDR
+2128 GEDR
-2133 RGHFVKLDGEKILLA
+2133 RGRFVRLDGEKILLA

-2176 QYLTDIYGEPL
+2176 QYLTDIYGELL

-2206 DYDPEKVYVPRS
+2206 DYNPDKPYVPRS

-2232 IVIDDGTCS
+2232 IVIDDGTCR

>member
-1 MATKIKFDSSGNP
+1 MAAKIKFDSSGNP

-39 HMSLQNPSEISFR
+39 HISLQNPSEISFR

-66 DIVDLKLIWC
+66 DIVDLKLVWC

-123 DIAREDYKVPTVFY
+123 DIAREDYKAPTVFY

-446 IIDSSID
+446 IIDSSTD
-453 DNNHWVGTLKV
+453 DSNHWIGTLKV

-479 TIQIDDNYETYVRQ
+479 IIQIDDNYETYVRQ
-493 KVDKVFAKHNVDN
+493 KVDKVFAKHNIDN

-557 AGENPNLYDNLYIPY
+557 AGEKPNLYDDLYIPY

-637 NYVSDGLSN
+637 NYVSDGLN
-646 KELFEKAIEFY
+646 NRELFEKAVEFY
-657 ECVKKE
+657 ECAKKE

-677 LNNLLIIDKFKPLLN
+677 LNNLLVIDKFKPLLD
-692 DFTLGNWIRVE
+692 DFTIGNWIRVE
-703 VDGKIYKLRLLD
+703 VDEKIYKLRLLE

-729 FSNVLRSSYGISDQ
+729 FSNVLRSLYGISDQ

-764 SKGEKGDN
+764 SKGEKSDN
-772 VVKGWQQNG
+772 VVKDWQQNG
-781 LDATATQIMGGS
+781 LDTTNTQVIGGS

-810 DSIEDKYEDEQMKIV
+810 DNIENKYEDNQMRIV
-825 NSTIAITNDN
+825 NNTIAITNDN

-847 YTDSDG
+847 YTGNNG

-879 NENNTMTFDK
+879 NENNTMTFDQ
-889 NGLSIS
+889 NGLIIS
-895 NGTNSFIVNPDDKNL
+895 NGTNTFIVNPEDVNL
-910 LKIKNGDKDVFYV
+910 LKIKNGEEDVFYV
-923 DQDGELHITGD
+923 DQDGKLHITGD
-934 GTYVDVSKNE
+934 GTYIDVSENE
-944 TISGI
+944 VIEGI
-949 KTDISSLQELAHSHN
+949 KTDILSVQKTSHTHE
-964 NKSILDKIEQPYTTA
+964 NKPILDKVEQPYTTA
-979 ERDKLA
+979 ERDKLS

-1010 GHVTKA
+1010 GHVTEA
-1016 ETMTKSDITALGIP
+1016 EAMTKEDIYNAGGVIQSELTFQDYIGDIPLAFMTLFYGGGLRNIAEIGFDRRDDDGKRNFSLKLGGWQDKSTGRLDLVDYIGCQYTITP
-1030 GEDTNTTYELSKSGN
+1030 DPNNSYGTQHYYYVLPAGKSG
-1045 TIKMTGSDGSSS
+1045 TIALTSD
-1057 EIEVESELNTTYTL
+1057 
-1071 TKNDNKI
+1071 
-1078 TLNGSDDTTYT
+1078 
-1089 VFDSD
+1089 
-1094 HTYYLMQ
+1094 
-1101 YYNRY
+1101 
-1106 GTGLNAP
+1106 
-1113 KVLLKGTS
+1113 
-1121 GDDTAITVP
+1121 
-1130 YARTSASGWNPLYTE
+1130 
-1145 CYGNLQNTDKY
+1145 
-1156 ASLGDILFAYP
+1156 
-1167 DDDNGESLNIHANL
+1167 
-1181 HMKYGTAVYYV
+1181 
-1192 NVFIHTNYGNQSCVE
+1192 
-1207 IFVPPELSPPNIQW
+1207 
-1221 TVLFTSPSVS
+1221 
-1231 EGFEKQSKV
+1231 
-1240 FRICIDQESMKKIE
+1240 
-1254 YVNGT
+1254 
-1259 VRIDYLTGYR
+1259 
-1269 GGTLEPVQKSNSVDE
+1269 
-1284 YLKSFHNDY
+1284 
-1293 PIPTNVILSSE
+1293 
-1304 NASDVAFTGD
+1304 
-1314 YNDLLNK
+1314 
-1321 PTIPDISGK
+1321 IPDISGK
-1330 QDKLTAGTNITIS
+1330 QDKLTAGTNISIS

-1350 DTTYTSKS
+1350 DTTYTSKA

-1373 KAIWNAKTSNVG
+1373 KALWNAKTSNIG

-1392 NGASKGTSGIVD
+1392 NGASKGTSGVVD

-1410 AHQDISGK
+1410 AHQDISSK
-1418 QDKSTAVTHTAN
+1418 QDKSTAVTHSAN
-1430 TAVGSTTKPVY
+1430 TAVGSATKPVY

-1446 VATAITH
+1446 VATPISH
-1453 SIGSDVP
+1453 FINSDVP
-1460 ANAKFTDTV
+1460 ANAKFTDT
-1469 YTHPTTSGNKHI
+1469 
-1481 PSGGSSGQILRW
+1481 
-1493 SADGTAVWGADN
+1493 
-1505 NTTYSDATQSAH
+1505 TYSDATQSTH
-1517 GLMSAA
+1517 GLMTAA
-1523 DKKKLDGTDLSKYLH
+1523 DKKKLDG
-1538 FNVKGDMVAGTWY
+1538 
-1551 KFASFT
+1551 
-1557 CAQNYNYSTAIFAA
+1557 IAA
-1571 GLSYGGVWLFRVT
+1571 G
-1584 VGTEKGVPAAGRF
+1584 
-1597 SVSNITGDISGKIGY
+1597 
-1612 IISGNTVNIFLKP
+1612 
-1625 DTRIYG
+1625 
-1631 YVGRLA
+1631 
-1637 ATAETGDYIQQ
+1637 ATK
-1648 TSLVAATSAESSA
+1648 VA
-1661 VVAFS
+1661 
-1666 NIITDV
+1666 
-1672 RIARTAEKADV
+1672 
-1683 LTNGQMR
+1683 
-1690 TAYCH
+1690 
-1695 NDDATFSN
+1695 
-1703 GYVWFKIGIATLS
+1703 
-1716 GGYATVTTTFLGVC
+1716 
-1730 GYGKHAFYTCRVRA
+1730 
-1744 TSAGNAIE
+1744 
-1752 SISFLESGRTG
+1752 
-1763 GMLSGLFRVVA
+1763 
-1774 INGTNGVSLELWAK
+1774 
-1788 GASRWEGTRIA
+1788 
-1799 ILNEQN
+1799 
-1805 LAGGDQPNFWTLTS
+1805 
-1819 RGNADAKT
+1819 
-1827 APTSGNMYVDS
+1827 VDS
-1838 SDSSICANAVNAT
+1838 
-1851 KWSNLVA
+1851 
-1858 DISTYNTT
+1858 
-1866 DTWLLVNNNGKI
+1866 
-1878 QHRLEGDLKALS
+1878 ALS
-1890 ATKLATSR
+1890 ATSTNPVQNKAVKAELDSKSASGHTHAMITNSALLVNGANNTAKWVKLGTLVSSGNFSNAMIRVWSGDGANGRANQNSSFEVQIKDGWQSTESATKACAVTVYRINCSSVKVKVIPTAHDTYTVWVYLPWTYWNGNYAVYGKYKSWTPQPLIQSDEPEGTGADTAYYDQAFLTSNVASATKLNTAR

-1909 DGSANVS
+1909 NGAANVS
-1916 WSLDEIGILG
+1916 WSLDEIGVLG
-1926 RTTKGKT
+1926 RTTAGKSYT
-1933 YKLNN
+1933 FNN
-1938 VSYNGSATD
+1938 ETVTGSSKD
-1947 YIFNDYT
+1947 YIFHDID
-1954 NNQAGGGEYITVTGS
+1954 NNQAGGGDWQFVIGS
-1969 QNIALGGNCI
+1969 QNKAFNGNCI
-1979 FLAGWRNT
+1979 FVSGWRNT
-1987 AQGNQCVAMGQDNIV
+1987 VQGNQCAAMGQDNIV
-2002 AGTANIALGSGNSVT
+2002 AGIANIALGSGNQVT
-2017 ADAQGGLALGNLN
+2017 ADAQGGLSLGNYN
-2030 TCKANAALAGGWY
+2030 TCKANASLSGGWY

-2058 HVTVATASCAA
+2058 HITVATASCAA

-2081 YLILGNGTSS
+2081 YLSLGNGTES
-2091 ARANAFRAAA
+2091 ARANAFRAVA

-2122 WLDGNS
+2122 WMDGNPD
-2128 KGEDR
+2128 GEDR
-2133 RGHFVKLDGEKILLA
+2133 RGRFVKLGGEKILLA
-2148 ESIED
+2148 KSIDD

-2176 QYLTDIYGEPL
+2176 QYLTDIYGELL

-2206 DYDPEKVYVPRS
+2206 DYDPDKQYVPRS

-2247 PTTGGI
+2247 PTIGGI
-2253 ATRSEGRVGYRV
+2253 ATKSDGRAGYRV

>member
-1392 NGASKGTSGIVD
+1392 NGASKGTSGVVD

-1418 QDKSTAVTHTAN
+1418 QDKSTAVTHSAN
-1430 TAVGSTTKPVY
+1430 TAVGSATKPVY

-1446 VATAITH
+1446 VATPISH
-1453 SIGSDVP
+1453 FINSDVP
-1460 ANAKFTDTV
+1460 ANAKFTDT
-1469 YTHPTTSGNKHI
+1469 
-1481 PSGGSSGQILRW
+1481 
-1493 SADGTAVWGADN
+1493 
-1505 NTTYSDATQSAH
+1505 TYSDATQSTH
-1517 GLMSAA
+1517 GLMTAA
-1523 DKKKLDGTDLSKYLH
+1523 DKKKLDG
-1538 FNVKGDMVAGTWY
+1538 
-1551 KFASFT
+1551 
-1557 CAQNYNYSTAIFAA
+1557 IAA
-1571 GLSYGGVWLFRVT
+1571 G
-1584 VGTEKGVPAAGRF
+1584 
-1597 SVSNITGDISGKIGY
+1597 
-1612 IISGNTVNIFLKP
+1612 
-1625 DTRIYG
+1625 
-1631 YVGRLA
+1631 
-1637 ATAETGDYIQQ
+1637 ATK
-1648 TSLVAATSAESSA
+1648 VA
-1661 VVAFS
+1661 
-1666 NIITDV
+1666 
-1672 RIARTAEKADV
+1672 
-1683 LTNGQMR
+1683 
-1690 TAYCH
+1690 
-1695 NDDATFSN
+1695 
-1703 GYVWFKIGIATLS
+1703 
-1716 GGYATVTTTFLGVC
+1716 
-1730 GYGKHAFYTCRVRA
+1730 
-1744 TSAGNAIE
+1744 
-1752 SISFLESGRTG
+1752 
-1763 GMLSGLFRVVA
+1763 
-1774 INGTNGVSLELWAK
+1774 
-1788 GASRWEGTRIA
+1788 
-1799 ILNEQN
+1799 
-1805 LAGGDQPNFWTLTS
+1805 
-1819 RGNADAKT
+1819 
-1827 APTSGNMYVDS
+1827 VDS
-1838 SDSSICANAVNAT
+1838 
-1851 KWSNLVA
+1851 
-1858 DISTYNTT
+1858 
-1866 DTWLLVNNNGKI
+1866 
-1878 QHRLEGDLKALS
+1878 ALS
-1890 ATKLATSR
+1890 ATSTNPVQNKAVKAELDSKSASGHTHAMITNSALLVNGANNTAKWVKLGTLVSSGNFSNAMIRVWSGDGANGRANQNSSFEVQIKDGWQSTESATKACAVTVYRINCSSVKVKVIPTAHDTYTVWVYLPWTYWNGNYAVYGKYKSWTPQPLIQSDEPEGTGADTAYYDQAFLTSNVASATKLNTAR

-1909 DGSANVS
+1909 NGAANVS
-1916 WSLDEIGILG
+1916 WSLDEIGVLG
-1926 RTTKGKT
+1926 RTTAGKSYT
-1933 YKLNN
+1933 FNN
-1938 VSYNGSATD
+1938 ETVTGSSKD
-1947 YIFNDYT
+1947 YIFHDID
-1954 NNQAGGGEYITVTGS
+1954 NNQAGGGDWQFVIGS
-1969 QNIALGGNCI
+1969 QNKAFNGNCI
-1979 FLAGWRNT
+1979 FVSGWRNMV
-1987 AQGNQCVAMGQDNIV
+1987 QGNQCAAMGQDNIV
-2002 AGTANIALGSGNSVT
+2002 AGIANIALGSGNQVT
-2017 ADAQGGLALGNLN
+2017 ADAQGGLSLGNYN
-2030 TCKANAALAGGWY
+2030 TCKANASLSGGWY

-2058 HVTVATASCAA
+2058 HITVATASCAA

-2081 YLILGNGTSS
+2081 YLSLGNGTES

-2122 WLDGNS
+2122 WMDGNPD
-2128 KGEDR
+2128 GEDR
-2133 RGHFVKLDGEKILLA
+2133 RGRFVKLDGEKILLA
-2148 ESIED
+2148 KSIDD

-2176 QYLTDIYGEPL
+2176 QYLTDIYGELL

-2206 DYDPEKVYVPRS
+2206 DYDPDKQYVPRS

-2247 PTTGGI
+2247 PTIGGI
-2253 ATRSEGRVGYRV
+2253 ATKSDGRAGYRV

>member
-39 HMSLQNPSEISFR
+39 HISLQNPSEISFR
-52 VNKYYNGVLNNIWA
+52 VNKYYNGVLNNIWV
-66 DIVDLKLIWC
+66 DIVDLKLVWC

-85 SVEIDEEDDTIKI
+85 SVEVDEEDDTTKI

-123 DIAREDYKVPTVFY
+123 DIAREDYKAPTVFY

-314 QKIND
+314 QKIDD

-453 DNNHWVGTLKV
+453 DSNHWIGTLKV
-464 TNNSDENDTANTSEL
+464 ANNSDENDTANTSEL
-479 TIQIDDNYETYVRQ
+479 IIQIDDNYEMYVRQ
-493 KVDKVFAKHNVDN
+493 KVDKVFAKHNIDN

-557 AGENPNLYDNLYIPY
+557 AGEKPNLYDDLYIPY

-657 ECVKKE
+657 ECAKKE

-677 LNNLLIIDKFKPLLN
+677 LNNLLVIDKFKPLLN
-692 DFTLGNWIRVE
+692 DFTIGNWIRVE
-703 VDGKIYKLRLLD
+703 ADGKIYKLRLLD

-723 ETLNVE
+723 EILNVE

-772 VVKGWQQNG
+772 VVKDWKQNG

-895 NGTNSFIVNPDDKNL
+895 NGINSFIVNPDDKNL

-985 GLENYVHPA
+985 GLGNYVHPA

-1010 GHVTKA
+1010 GHVTEA
-1016 ETMTKSDITALGIP
+1016 ETMTKEDIYNAGGVIQSELTFQDYIGDIPLAFMTLFYGGGLRNIAEIGFDRRDDDGKRNFSLKLGGWQDKSTGRLDLVDYIGCQYTITP
-1030 GEDTNTTYELSKSGN
+1030 DPNNSYGTQHYYYVLPAGKSG
-1045 TIKMTGSDGSSS
+1045 TIALTSD
-1057 EIEVESELNTTYTL
+1057 
-1071 TKNDNKI
+1071 
-1078 TLNGSDDTTYT
+1078 
-1089 VFDSD
+1089 
-1094 HTYYLMQ
+1094 
-1101 YYNRY
+1101 
-1106 GTGLNAP
+1106 
-1113 KVLLKGTS
+1113 
-1121 GDDTAITVP
+1121 
-1130 YARTSASGWNPLYTE
+1130 
-1145 CYGNLQNTDKY
+1145 
-1156 ASLGDILFAYP
+1156 
-1167 DDDNGESLNIHANL
+1167 
-1181 HMKYGTAVYYV
+1181 
-1192 NVFIHTNYGNQSCVE
+1192 
-1207 IFVPPELSPPNIQW
+1207 
-1221 TVLFTSPSVS
+1221 
-1231 EGFEKQSKV
+1231 
-1240 FRICIDQESMKKIE
+1240 
-1254 YVNGT
+1254 
-1259 VRIDYLTGYR
+1259 
-1269 GGTLEPVQKSNSVDE
+1269 
-1284 YLKSFHNDY
+1284 
-1293 PIPTNVILSSE
+1293 
-1304 NASDVAFTGD
+1304 
-1314 YNDLLNK
+1314 
-1321 PTIPDISGK
+1321 IPDISEK

-1350 DTTYTSKS
+1350 DTTYGNAS
-1358 AVSGGTDVSLVTTGE
+1358 ASAAGLMSAAD
-1373 KAIWNAKTSNVG
+1373 KTNL
-1385 TITGIKM
+1385 
-1392 NGASKGTSGIVD
+1392 D
-1404 LGTVIT
+1404 
-1410 AHQDISGK
+1410 
-1418 QDKSTAVTHTAN
+1418 AN
-1430 TAVGSTTKPVY
+1430 TAARHTHANNSILDQLNEEQWKIING
-1441 VAANG
+1441 AANKAH
-1446 VATAITH
+1446 VHDNKAVLDKTTASYTTAEKTKLAGIAD
-1453 SIGSDVP
+1453 G
-1460 ANAKFTDTV
+1460 ANKYA
-1469 YTHPTTSGNKHI
+1469 HPTTSGNKHI

-1505 NTTYSDATQSAH
+1505 NTTYNDATQSAH
-1517 GLMSAA
+1517 GLMSAT
-1523 DKKKLDGTDLSKYLH
+1523 DKKKLDGMDLSKYLPLSGGVI
-1538 FNVKGDMVAGTWY
+1538 NGDIDMQTNKRDILVGTHKANTSDGTAVAGGTINTDKTFAGMLPAMRSYIGTYQYKTSSAEAWYALISVRHRNGYSDGSSWGMIIYANLFGGNLQWNLNTNKDVWQGGRTLLDSANFTDYALGKSATASAASKLSTARKINTIAFDGTADIVIPRSTKYMNASSGTGGQTGYVKVATFTVKSQYTNMPTVVRYRNRHTMPVELIFRFKNQSKVDPELEFILQVVELTDYGYKEAYLYKSATSTWDLIIA
-1551 KFASFT
+1551 KSEAWDSVQILDCQQADGVSVAFENTHVST
-1557 CAQNYNYSTAIFAA
+1557 VPSTAIRATEYTRA
-1571 GLSYGGVWLFRVT
+1571 MVT
-1584 VGTEKGVPAAGRF
+1584 ST
-1597 SVSNITGDISGKIGY
+1597 
-1612 IISGNTVNIFLKP
+1612 
-1625 DTRIYG
+1625 
-1631 YVGRLA
+1631 
-1637 ATAETGDYIQQ
+1637 
-1648 TSLVAATSAESSA
+1648 VAAANQLA
-1661 VVAFS
+1661 
-1666 NIITDV
+1666 
-1672 RIARTAEKADV
+1672 KA
-1683 LTNGQMR
+1683 
-1690 TAYCH
+1690 
-1695 NDDATFSN
+1695 
-1703 GYVWFKIGIATLS
+1703 
-1716 GGYATVTTTFLGVC
+1716 
-1730 GYGKHAFYTCRVRA
+1730 
-1744 TSAGNAIE
+1744 
-1752 SISFLESGRTG
+1752 
-1763 GMLSGLFRVVA
+1763 
-1774 INGTNGVSLELWAK
+1774 
-1788 GASRWEGTRIA
+1788 
-1799 ILNEQN
+1799 
-1805 LAGGDQPNFWTLTS
+1805 
-1819 RGNADAKT
+1819 
-1827 APTSGNMYVDS
+1827 
-1838 SDSSICANAVNAT
+1838 
-1851 KWSNLVA
+1851 
-1858 DISTYNTT
+1858 
-1866 DTWLLVNNNGKI
+1866 
-1878 QHRLEGDLKALS
+1878 
-1890 ATKLATSR
+1890 R
-1898 TLTIGNTGKSF
+1898 TLTVGNTGKTF

-1916 WSLDEIGILG
+1916 WSLDEIGVLG
-1926 RTTKGKT
+1926 RNTKGKT
-1933 YKLNN
+1933 YKINN

-1954 NNQAGGGEYITVTGS
+1954 NQAGGGEYITVTGS

-1987 AQGNQCVAMGQDNIV
+1987 AQGHQCAAMGQENIV
-2002 AGTANIALGSGNSVT
+2002 AGTANIALGSGNQVT

-2030 TCKANAALAGGWY
+2030 TCKANASLSGGWY
-2043 TEVQKSSNQSIGYGN
+2043 TEVQAASNQSIGYGN

-2069 FGAYNGYSFSGP
+2069 FGAYNGYGFAGP
-2081 YLILGNGTSS
+2081 YLILGNGTGS

-2122 WLDGNS
+2122 WLDGNPH
-2128 KGEDR
+2128 GEDR
-2133 RGHFVKLDGEKILLA
+2133 RGRFVRLDGEKILLA

-2176 QYLTDIYGEPL
+2176 QYLTDIYGELL

-2206 DYDPEKVYVPRS
+2206 DYNPDKPYVPRS

-2232 IVIDDGTCS
+2232 IVIDDGTCR

>member
-1 MATKIKFDSSGNP
+1 MAAKIKFDSSGNP

-39 HMSLQNPSEISFR
+39 HISLQNPSEISFR

-66 DIVDLKLIWC
+66 DIVDLKLVWC

-123 DIAREDYKVPTVFY
+123 DIAREDYKAPTVFY

-446 IIDSSID
+446 IIDSSTD
-453 DNNHWVGTLKV
+453 DSNHWIGTLKV

-479 TIQIDDNYETYVRQ
+479 IIQIDDNYETYVRQ
-493 KVDKVFAKHNVDN
+493 KVDKVFAKHNIDN

-557 AGENPNLYDNLYIPY
+557 AGEKPNLYDDLYIPY

-637 NYVSDGLSN
+637 NYVSDGLN
-646 KELFEKAIEFY
+646 NRELFEKAVEFY
-657 ECVKKE
+657 ECAKKE

-677 LNNLLIIDKFKPLLN
+677 LNNLLVIDKFKPLLD
-692 DFTLGNWIRVE
+692 DFTIGNWIRVE
-703 VDGKIYKLRLLD
+703 VDEKIYKLRLLE

-729 FSNVLRSSYGISDQ
+729 FSNVLRSLYGISDQ

-764 SKGEKGDN
+764 SKGEKSDN
-772 VVKGWQQNG
+772 VVKDWQQNG
-781 LDATATQIMGGS
+781 LDTTNTQVIGGS

-810 DSIEDKYEDEQMKIV
+810 DNIENKYEDNQMRIV
-825 NSTIAITNDN
+825 NNTIAITNDN

-847 YTDSDG
+847 YTGNNG

-879 NENNTMTFDK
+879 NENNTMTFDQ
-889 NGLSIS
+889 NGLIIS
-895 NGTNSFIVNPDDKNL
+895 NGTNTFIVNPEDVNL
-910 LKIKNGDKDVFYV
+910 LKIKNGEEDVFYV
-923 DQDGELHITGD
+923 DQDGKLHITGD
-934 GTYVDVSKNE
+934 GTYIDVSENE
-944 TISGI
+944 VIEGI
-949 KTDISSLQELAHSHN
+949 KTDILSVQKTSHTHE
-964 NKSILDKIEQPYTTA
+964 NKSILDKVEQPYTTA
-979 ERDKLA
+979 ERDKLS

-1010 GHVTKA
+1010 GHVTEA
-1016 ETMTKSDITALGIP
+1016 EAMTKEDIYNAGGVIQSELTFQDYIGDIPLAFMTLFYGGGLRNIAEIGFDRRDDDGKRNFSLKLGGWQDKSTGRLDLVDYIGCQYTITP
-1030 GEDTNTTYELSKSGN
+1030 DPNNSYGTQHYYYVLPAGKSG
-1045 TIKMTGSDGSSS
+1045 TIALTSD
-1057 EIEVESELNTTYTL
+1057 
-1071 TKNDNKI
+1071 
-1078 TLNGSDDTTYT
+1078 
-1089 VFDSD
+1089 
-1094 HTYYLMQ
+1094 
-1101 YYNRY
+1101 
-1106 GTGLNAP
+1106 
-1113 KVLLKGTS
+1113 
-1121 GDDTAITVP
+1121 
-1130 YARTSASGWNPLYTE
+1130 
-1145 CYGNLQNTDKY
+1145 
-1156 ASLGDILFAYP
+1156 
-1167 DDDNGESLNIHANL
+1167 
-1181 HMKYGTAVYYV
+1181 
-1192 NVFIHTNYGNQSCVE
+1192 
-1207 IFVPPELSPPNIQW
+1207 
-1221 TVLFTSPSVS
+1221 
-1231 EGFEKQSKV
+1231 
-1240 FRICIDQESMKKIE
+1240 
-1254 YVNGT
+1254 
-1259 VRIDYLTGYR
+1259 
-1269 GGTLEPVQKSNSVDE
+1269 
-1284 YLKSFHNDY
+1284 
-1293 PIPTNVILSSE
+1293 
-1304 NASDVAFTGD
+1304 
-1314 YNDLLNK
+1314 
-1321 PTIPDISGK
+1321 IPDISGK
-1330 QDKLTAGTNITIS
+1330 QDKLTAGTNISIS

-1350 DTTYTSKS
+1350 DTTYTSKA

-1373 KAIWNAKTSNVG
+1373 KALWNAKTSNIG

-1392 NGASKGTSGIVD
+1392 NGASKGTSGVVD

-1418 QDKSTAVTHTAN
+1418 QDKSTAVTHSAN
-1430 TAVGSTTKPVY
+1430 TAVGSATKPVY

-1446 VATAITH
+1446 VATPISH
-1453 SIGSDVP
+1453 SVNSDVP
-1460 ANAKFTDTV
+1460 ANAKFTDT
-1469 YTHPTTSGNKHI
+1469 
-1481 PSGGSSGQILRW
+1481 
-1493 SADGTAVWGADN
+1493 
-1505 NTTYSDATQSAH
+1505 TYGDATQSAH
-1517 GLMSAA
+1517 GLMTAA
-1523 DKKKLDGTDLSKYLH
+1523 DKKKLDGMDLSKYLPLAGG
-1538 FNVKGDMVAGTWY
+1538 VMTGDIDMQTNKRDILVGTHKANTSDGTAVAGGTINTDKTFAGMLPAMRSYIGTYQYKTSSAEAWYALISVRHRNGYSDGSSWGMIIYANLFGGNLQWNLNTNKDVWQGGRTLLDSANFTDYALGKSATASAASKLSTARKINTIAFDGTADIVIPRSTKYMNASSGTGGQTGYVKVATFTVKSQYTNMPTVVRYRNRHTMPVELIFRFKNQSKVDPELEFILQVVELTDYGYKEAYLYKSATSTWDLIIA
-1551 KFASFT
+1551 KSEAWDSVQILDCQQADGVSVAFENTHVST
-1557 CAQNYNYSTAIFAA
+1557 VPSTAIKATVYERA
-1571 GLSYGGVWLFRVT
+1571 MVT
-1584 VGTEKGVPAAGRF
+1584 ST
-1597 SVSNITGDISGKIGY
+1597 
-1612 IISGNTVNIFLKP
+1612 
-1625 DTRIYG
+1625 
-1631 YVGRLA
+1631 
-1637 ATAETGDYIQQ
+1637 
-1648 TSLVAATSAESSA
+1648 VAA
-1661 VVAFS
+1661 
-1666 NIITDV
+1666 
-1672 RIARTAEKADV
+1672 
-1683 LTNGQMR
+1683 
-1690 TAYCH
+1690 
-1695 NDDATFSN
+1695 
-1703 GYVWFKIGIATLS
+1703 
-1716 GGYATVTTTFLGVC
+1716 
-1730 GYGKHAFYTCRVRA
+1730 
-1744 TSAGNAIE
+1744 
-1752 SISFLESGRTG
+1752 
-1763 GMLSGLFRVVA
+1763 
-1774 INGTNGVSLELWAK
+1774 
-1788 GASRWEGTRIA
+1788 
-1799 ILNEQN
+1799 
-1805 LAGGDQPNFWTLTS
+1805 
-1819 RGNADAKT
+1819 
-1827 APTSGNMYVDS
+1827 
-1838 SDSSICANAVNAT
+1838 
-1851 KWSNLVA
+1851 
-1858 DISTYNTT
+1858 
-1866 DTWLLVNNNGKI
+1866 
-1878 QHRLEGDLKALS
+1878 
-1890 ATKLATSR
+1890 ATKLNTAR
-1898 TLTIGNTGKSF
+1898 TLTIGNTGKTF

-1916 WSLDEIGILG
+1916 WSLDEIGVLG
-1926 RTTKGKT
+1926 RNTKGMT
-1933 YKLNN
+1933 YKLKN

-1947 YIFNDYT
+1947 YIFNDYSA
-1954 NNQAGGGEYITVTGS
+1954 NQAGGGEYITVTGS

-1987 AQGNQCVAMGQDNIV
+1987 AQGHQCAAMGQENIV
-2002 AGTANIALGSGNSVT
+2002 AGTANIALGCGNQVT
-2017 ADAQGGLALGNLN
+2017 ADATGGLSLGNYN
-2030 TCKANAALAGGWY
+2030 TCKANASLSGGWY
-2043 TEVQKSSNQSIGYGN
+2043 TEIQKSSNQSIGYGN

-2081 YLILGNGTSS
+2081 YLSLGNGTES

-2122 WLDGNS
+2122 WLDGNLNN
-2128 KGEDR
+2128 EDR
-2133 RGHFVKLDGEKILLA
+2133 RGRFVKLDGEKILLA
-2148 ESIED
+2148 ESIDD

-2176 QYLTDIYGEPL
+2176 QYLTDIYGELL

-2206 DYDPEKVYVPRS
+2206 DYNPDKPYVPRS
-2218 ERQEWSAV
+2218 ERREWSAV

-2232 IVIDDGTCS
+2232 IVIDDGTCR
-2241 PNDYCV
+2241 PNDYCI

-2253 ATRSEGRVGYRV
+2253 ATRSDGRVGYRV

-2276 LIKG
+2276 LIRG

>member
-39 HMSLQNPSEISFR
+39 HISLQNPSEISFR
-52 VNKYYNGVLNNIWA
+52 VNKYYNGVLNNIWV
-66 DIVDLKLIWC
+66 DIVDLKLVWC

-85 SVEIDEEDDTIKI
+85 SVEVDEEDDTTKI

-123 DIAREDYKVPTVFY
+123 DIAREDYKAPTVFY

-314 QKIND
+314 QKIDD

-453 DNNHWVGTLKV
+453 DSNHWIGTLKV
-464 TNNSDENDTANTSEL
+464 ANNSDENDTANTSEL
-479 TIQIDDNYETYVRQ
+479 IIQIDDNYEMYVRQ
-493 KVDKVFAKHNVDN
+493 KVDKVFAKHNIDN

-557 AGENPNLYDNLYIPY
+557 AGEKPNLYDDLYIPY

-657 ECVKKE
+657 ECAKKE

-677 LNNLLIIDKFKPLLN
+677 LNNLLVIDKFKPLLN
-692 DFTLGNWIRVE
+692 DFTIGNWIRVE
-703 VDGKIYKLRLLD
+703 ADGKIYKLRLLD

-723 ETLNVE
+723 EILNVE

-772 VVKGWQQNG
+772 VVKDWKQNG

-895 NGTNSFIVNPDDKNL
+895 NGINSFIVNPDDKNL

-985 GLENYVHPA
+985 GLENYVHPS
-994 HTAYN
+994 HTAHS
-999 KGMYKVAVDDE
+999 KDMYKIAVDDE
-1010 GHVTKA
+1010 GHVTDA
-1016 ETMTKSDITALGIP
+1016 ETVTKEDITALGIP
-1030 GEDTNTTYELSKSGN
+1030 GENTTYEITRKGN
-1045 TIKMTGSDGSSS
+1045 RIFLEGSDKSSS
-1057 EIEVESELNTTYTL
+1057 SAMT
-1071 TKNDNKI
+1071 NDYVTHGTEK
-1078 TLNGSDDTTYT
+1078 SYDVDPYK
-1089 VFDSD
+1089 S
-1094 HTYYLMQ
+1094 YLIFYQ
-1101 YYNRY
+1101 R
-1106 GTGLNAP
+1106 
-1113 KVLLKGTS
+1113 K
-1121 GDDTAITVP
+1121 
-1130 YARTSASGWNPLYTE
+1130 
-1145 CYGNLQNTDKY
+1145 
-1156 ASLGDILFAYP
+1156 P
-1167 DDDNGESLNIHANL
+1167 DDATSLAPFL
-1181 HMKYGTAVYYV
+1181 V
-1192 NVFIHTNYGNQSCVE
+1192 
-1207 IFVPPELSPPNIQW
+1207 
-1221 TVLFTSPSVS
+1221 
-1231 EGFEKQSKV
+1231 
-1240 FRICIDQESMKKIE
+1240 
-1254 YVNGT
+1254 
-1259 VRIDYLTGYR
+1259 
-1269 GGTLEPVQKSNSVDE
+1269 
-1284 YLKSFHNDY
+1284 
-1293 PIPTNVILSSE
+1293 SSE
-1304 NASDVAFTGD
+1304 
-1314 YNDLLNK
+1314 
-1321 PTIPDISGK
+1321 DIWV
-1330 QDKLTAGTNITIS
+1330 
-1343 GNTISAK
+1343 
-1350 DTTYTSKS
+1350 SKHHD
-1358 AVSGGTDVSLVTTGE
+1358 GIGVT
-1373 KAIWNAKTSNVG
+1373 G
-1385 TITGIKM
+1385 TITAGHFS
-1392 NGASKGTSGIVD
+1392 GAD
-1404 LGTVIT
+1404 
-1410 AHQDISGK
+1410 A
-1418 QDKSTAVTHTAN
+1418 
-1430 TAVGSTTKPVY
+1430 
-1441 VAANG
+1441 
-1446 VATAITH
+1446 
-1453 SIGSDVP
+1453 
-1460 ANAKFTDTV
+1460 
-1469 YTHPTTSGNKHI
+1469 TTS
-1481 PSGGSSGQILRW
+1481 Q
-1493 SADGTAVWGADN
+1493 
-1505 NTTYSDATQSAH
+1505 Q

-1523 DKKKLDGTDLSKYLH
+1523 DKKKLDGMDLSKYLPKDGTAVAAAKLSTARKINTIA
-1538 FNVKGDMVAGTWY
+1538 FDGTADIVIPRSTKCMNASSGTGGQTGYVKVATFTVKSQYTNMPTVVRYRNRHTMPVELIFRFKNQSRVDPELEFILQVVELTNYGYKEAYLYKSAASTWDLMIA
-1551 KFASFT
+1551 KSEAWDSVQILDCQQADGVSVTFENTHVST
-1557 CAQNYNYSTAIFAA
+1557 VPSTAIRATEYTRA
-1571 GLSYGGVWLFRVT
+1571 MVT
-1584 VGTEKGVPAAGRF
+1584 ST
-1597 SVSNITGDISGKIGY
+1597 
-1612 IISGNTVNIFLKP
+1612 
-1625 DTRIYG
+1625 
-1631 YVGRLA
+1631 
-1637 ATAETGDYIQQ
+1637 
-1648 TSLVAATSAESSA
+1648 VAAANQLA
-1661 VVAFS
+1661 
-1666 NIITDV
+1666 
-1672 RIARTAEKADV
+1672 KA
-1683 LTNGQMR
+1683 
-1690 TAYCH
+1690 
-1695 NDDATFSN
+1695 
-1703 GYVWFKIGIATLS
+1703 
-1716 GGYATVTTTFLGVC
+1716 
-1730 GYGKHAFYTCRVRA
+1730 
-1744 TSAGNAIE
+1744 
-1752 SISFLESGRTG
+1752 
-1763 GMLSGLFRVVA
+1763 
-1774 INGTNGVSLELWAK
+1774 
-1788 GASRWEGTRIA
+1788 
-1799 ILNEQN
+1799 
-1805 LAGGDQPNFWTLTS
+1805 
-1819 RGNADAKT
+1819 
-1827 APTSGNMYVDS
+1827 
-1838 SDSSICANAVNAT
+1838 
-1851 KWSNLVA
+1851 
-1858 DISTYNTT
+1858 
-1866 DTWLLVNNNGKI
+1866 
-1878 QHRLEGDLKALS
+1878 
-1890 ATKLATSR
+1890 R
-1898 TLTIGNTGKSF
+1898 TLTVGNTGKTF

-1916 WSLDEIGILG
+1916 WSLDEIGVLG
-1926 RTTKGKT
+1926 RNTKGKT
-1933 YKLNN
+1933 YKINN

-1954 NNQAGGGEYITVTGS
+1954 NQAGGGEYITVTGS

-1987 AQGNQCVAMGQDNIV
+1987 AQGHQCAAMGQENIV
-2002 AGTANIALGSGNSVT
+2002 AGTANIALGSGNQVT

-2030 TCKANAALAGGWY
+2030 TCKANASLSGGWY
-2043 TEVQKSSNQSIGYGN
+2043 TEVQAASNQSIGYGN

-2069 FGAYNGYSFSGP
+2069 FGAYNGYGFAGP
-2081 YLILGNGTSS
+2081 YLILGNGTGS

-2122 WLDGNS
+2122 WLDGNPH
-2128 KGEDR
+2128 GEDR
-2133 RGHFVKLDGEKILLA
+2133 RGRFVRLDGEKILLA

-2176 QYLTDIYGEPL
+2176 QYLTDIYGELL

-2206 DYDPEKVYVPRS
+2206 DYNPDKPYVPRS

-2232 IVIDDGTCS
+2232 IVIDDGTCR